1 MSGGMVAVNEIAAA
15 VSDDAS
21 EITAPARIARDL
33 GGRLPKYVR
42 ELPARQGATRVAV
55 VLVVLAFVGL
65 ALAAA
70 HAITPTSPT
79 PKPAEATVTA
89 QDIGDFGPIPL
100 PDPMHDLTMWYSD
113 RVHDGNSSAVD
124 GMKGT
129 FLTPVD
135 PLNDKAVTSLYG
147 KMVIVALPILILL
160 AIAVGVMIMTARSSG
175 QGAYSARAMA
185 ERYIVGA
192 LLMGLGVFMISLAS
206 QLVTAVDQ
214 GMVEMGLPSGSV
226 GGPDAWP
233 TGGGVFHILQLARFD
248 SHVTQGGPG
257 NAWNTG
263 AWLSGGL
270 LAAILTTLLGMI
282 NAGLTA
288 LETLLIIVSPF
299 CLLAYATRYST
310 IITSSWLKLMA
321 IIYMVRFTWTILFVL
336 FSMLAFAHMPVGTSG
351 DLGDPATL
359 GDTNALLAI
368 ATGASFLMFLLPI
381 ILVPLAIKQRMPIR
395 LEGAAE

>member
-1 MSGGMVAVNEIAAA
+1 MSGGIVAANETVAA
-15 VSDDAS
+15 VPGDAS

-33 GGRLPKYVR
+33 GGRLPKYVQ

-55 VLVVLAFVGL
+55 VLVVLAFIGL
-65 ALAAA
+65 ALATA
-70 HAITPTSPT
+70 HAMMPAP
-79 PKPAEATVTA
+79 PKPAVATTTA
-89 QDIGDFGPIPL
+89 QDVGGGLPIIGDPV
-100 PDPMHDLTMWYSD
+100 HDMTVWYSD
-113 RVHDGNSSAVD
+113 RVHDANSSAVD
-124 GMKGT
+124 GLKGT

-135 PLNDKAVTSLYG
+135 PLNDKAVTTLYG

-175 QGAYSARAMA
+175 QGSYSARAMA

-214 GMVEMGLPSGSV
+214 GMIEMGLPSGSV
-226 GGPDAWP
+226 GGSDVWP
-233 TGGGVFHILQLARFD
+233 TGGGVFHVLQLTHFD
-248 SHVTQGGPG
+248 SYDPQGGAG
-257 NAWNTG
+257 YAWNTG

-270 LAAILTTLLGMI
+270 LASILMNVLQMV
-282 NAGLTA
+282 NSALTA
-288 LETLLIIVSPF
+288 LETLLIIISPF

-310 IITSSWLKLMA
+310 IITASWLKLMC
-321 IIYMVRFTWTILFVL
+321 IIYMVRFVWTILFVL
-336 FSMLAFAHMPVGTSG
+336 FSMLAFAHTQVGTTG
-351 DLGDPATL
+351 ALGDPPNL

-368 ATGASFLMFLLPI
+368 ATGAAFLMFLLPI

-395 LEGAAE
+395 LEGGAE